1 MKPATIPRVLGASM
15 PMKAKLFPAL
25 AAVLL
30 MFGSGCAAYRNP
42 DVTRIRISGPSDETF
57 TAKYRG
63 QKGTGDI
70 TTEMR
75 SSGPVTALDVPGGTF
90 ECEISRPHREVE
102 VGVEFVRA
110 GKSVY
115 RTTVPAGSSGI
126 RVTNAG
132 FDWRRE
138 TF

>member
-1 MKPATIPRVLGASM
+1 MKLVAGHRVVRVSM
-15 PMKAKLFPAL
+15 SMKVKLFPSL

-30 MFGSGCAAYRNP
+30 LSGAGCASFRNP
-42 DVTRIRISGPSDETF
+42 DMTRIRISGPSDETF

-75 SSGPVTALDVPGGTF
+75 SSGPVTALDVPGGMF

-115 RTTVPAGSSGI
+115 RTTIPPGSFGI

-132 FDWRRE
+132 GDWRRE
-138 TF
+138 TY